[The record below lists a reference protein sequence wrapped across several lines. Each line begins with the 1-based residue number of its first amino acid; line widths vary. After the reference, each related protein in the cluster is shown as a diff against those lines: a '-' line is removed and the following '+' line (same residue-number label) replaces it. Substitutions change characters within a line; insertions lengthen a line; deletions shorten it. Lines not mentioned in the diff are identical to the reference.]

1 MSIETSDI
9 GFNIDQ
15 EIREYIEY
23 AEKLYESHRAVNNLW
38 PVTNIT
44 KVIDVDPAWTGRL
57 SNFDQMFREAAN
69 KWKTVITPQ
78 EIQQMQN
85 SHVLTSEQSYNPEE
99 WIELIK

>member
-23 AEKLYESHRAVNNLW
+23 AEKLYESHR
-38 PVTNIT
+38 
-44 KVIDVDPAWTGRL
+44 AWTGRL